1 MINMNNEFFQKIDY
15 LISDWTER
23 LQFNHVFIEL
33 EIEFSKEQFYPAL
46 TGSKTPTSRLREKR
60 RR

>member
-1 MINMNNEFFQKIDY
+1 MNNEFFQKMDY

-33 EIEFSKEQFYPAL
+33 EIEFSKEQFYQL
-46 TGSKTPTSRLREKR
+46 DDYMKVQIESYVEVGI
-60 RR
+60 

>member
-1 MINMNNEFFQKIDY
+1 MDY

-33 EIEFSKEQFYPAL
+33 EIEFSKEQFYQL
-46 TGSKTPTSRLREKR
+46 DDYMKVQIESYVEVGI
-60 RR
+60 